1 MTTTMDDWMRL
12 CTLLDDDPELAPA
25 TLAAVEAGE
34 SPWDALIEGLDD
46 SGALA
51 YLQKSDTGGE
61 LEDALPALPRI
72 ARAGVELDE
81 VGDIDDLGAA
91 IARANELLATH
102 GLALMHIEDPEDEDA
117 YPLVAVATAD
127 LNETNT
133 LITKLHR

>member
-61 LEDALPALPRI
+61 LADALPALPRI
-72 ARAGVELDE
+72 ARTGIDLDE
-81 VGDIDDLGAA
+81 VADVDGLSAA
-91 IARANELLATH
+91 ITRANELLAAD
-102 GLALMHIEDPEDEDA
+102 GLTLIHVDDPEDEDA
-117 YPLVAVATAD
+117 YPLVAVSTAD
-127 LNETNT
+127 LDETNT
-133 LITKLHR
+133 LITKLHS